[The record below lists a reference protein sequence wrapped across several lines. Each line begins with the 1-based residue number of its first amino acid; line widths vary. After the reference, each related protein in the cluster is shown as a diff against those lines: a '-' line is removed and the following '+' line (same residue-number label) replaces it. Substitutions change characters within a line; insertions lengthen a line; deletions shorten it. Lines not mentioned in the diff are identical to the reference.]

1 MELFD
6 YYKRKG
12 KFKLLIG
19 TGIFLFALWCVYGT
33 WGQVNWGQIIFI
45 MTVSSVFFGIG
56 FWQLRKGNLIQKNA
70 VKSNVAFWD
79 VDTFVVLELPK
90 GNKQFGLYH
99 PDGGYVAG
107 TKIISS
113 NILFSVI
120 PFLKNRDVYGLE
132 TSSGEILAYF
142 HTGADG
148 YDWVMYDS
156 NYNQIGMFNEK
167 MIQSLGSIRGSLMT
181 DKETKLSDVEV
192 EVDFIQSTLRT
203 TDGRTLAIGKQ
214 GYMPIE
220 WSERFM
226 GLNVP
231 TITLGSNASKNEQ
244 ILGLGVLLYSLYIIE
259 IRKSR
264 ASV

>member
-1 MELFD
+1 MELFN

-12 KFKLLIG
+12 RFKLLIG
-19 TGIFLFALWCVYGT
+19 ASIFLFALWDVYETWGMVD
-33 WGQVNWGQIIFI
+33 WGQVIFI
-45 MTVSSVFFGIG
+45 MIVSSVFLGIG
-56 FWQLRKGNLIQKNA
+56 FWQLRKGNVIQKSV
-70 VKSNVAFWD
+70 VKSNVTFWD

-90 GNKQFGLYH
+90 RNAQFGLYH

-120 PFLKNRDVYGLE
+120 PFLGNRDVYGLE
-132 TSSGEILAYF
+132 TNSGEILAYF
-142 HTGADG
+142 HTEVDG
-148 YDWVMYDS
+148 YDWVIYDS
-156 NYNQIGMFNEK
+156 NYNQIGMFKEK
-167 MIQSLGSIRGSLMT
+167 MIQGFGAIRGSLMT
-181 DKETKLSDVEV
+181 NKETKLSDVEV
-192 EVDFIQSTLRT
+192 EFDFIQSTLRT
-203 TDGRTLAIGKQ
+203 IDGRTLAIGKQ

-231 TITLGSNASKNEQ
+231 TITFGSNASNNEKM
-244 ILGLGVLLYSLYIIE
+244 LGLAVLLYSLRTIE
-259 IRKSR
+259 IRKDR